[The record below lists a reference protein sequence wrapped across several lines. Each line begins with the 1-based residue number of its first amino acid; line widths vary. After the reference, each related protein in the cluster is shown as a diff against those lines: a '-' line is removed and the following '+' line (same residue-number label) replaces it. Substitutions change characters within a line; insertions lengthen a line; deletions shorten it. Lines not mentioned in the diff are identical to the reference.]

1 MFGRKGR
8 EKNELVLFI
17 LMKPTNRNKSN
28 KKGKKNLSS
37 AEKFLRRNFFFHH
50 TLSCWKPNF
59 MPWVTVGAP
68 INWGWVLFKGTRSH
82 LIG

>member
-28 KKGKKNLSS
+28 KKGKKP
-37 AEKFLRRNFFFHH
+37 KQRREIFKAQFFFHH